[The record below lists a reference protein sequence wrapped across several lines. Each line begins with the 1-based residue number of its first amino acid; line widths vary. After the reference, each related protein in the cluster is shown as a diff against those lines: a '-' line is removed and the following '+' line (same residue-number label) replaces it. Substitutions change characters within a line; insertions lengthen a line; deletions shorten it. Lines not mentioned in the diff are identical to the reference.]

1 MNARKDARIQ
11 RFLQVAD
18 AIADGM
24 GHGAHMQLD
33 IVAIGLNPVDI
44 GGADEEHPT
53 ILLHQNPAGV
63 LARGRG
69 LPRHC
74 RRGLRKLATRF
85 RESPDRFQQH
95 VEPFRRHG
103 VRALRAGLAEGGFEA
118 FGVHRLEHVVHRV
131 HIEGLLGVLVICR
144 DKEHH
149 GHVPPLKC
157 LEHPKPI
164 KPGHLDIKAH
174 QIGLQL
180 PDECNRLLPALGLA
194 NHLDLVFRLEEAT
207 NPLPRQPFIVHNEY
221 THAATLRLRE
231 SGQST
236 SVRTLGGAGRG
247 TPYETPPV
255 TRRAYA
261 GAGHRLTSRRRK
273 VYVPERAKFHSPLIR
288 RVHVPSMLPV
298 TLADEGVRQRRVSRI
313 LFAVLW
319 VIPSVLAAL
328 QLTLIG
334 DASGTH
340 YRLSTTLVW
349 QGASWMLWGLW
360 SQLVLTIVDRVK
372 LDTARIAPWI
382 AIHVA
387 VSAVICV
394 INVLLIAWL
403 DHVFGAVGRVT
414 SYALAVRVV
423 LVNHLDFQVVLYW
436 AVVGAAYMV
445 KFVRRF
451 QERDRAATVLQQ
463 ELASTQLEA
472 LRMQL
477 NPHFLFNAL
486 NSVAELMEN
495 DVREAQRTLTRVA
508 DLLRLSL
515 RSAGSSLIPVW
526 QEIEL
531 VELYLQIARVRYG
544 QGLDADITVDPSA
557 VDDLLPS
564 FLLQPLVEN
573 ALKHGLAP
581 GHPDQSIEVHVHRD
595 GAVLKII
602 VEDNGRGL
610 DGLLTTSGR
619 FMAVTPSVDGLGIGL
634 TNTRMRLS
642 MLYGDRYAFR
652 MSNLQSGG
660 CRVEIRIPA
669 TDR

>member
-1 MNARKDARIQ
+1 M
-11 RFLQVAD
+11 
-18 AIADGM
+18 
-24 GHGAHMQLD
+24 
-33 IVAIGLNPVDI
+33 
-44 GGADEEHPT
+44 
-53 ILLHQNPAGV
+53 
-63 LARGRG
+63 
-69 LPRHC
+69 
-74 RRGLRKLATRF
+74 
-85 RESPDRFQQH
+85 
-95 VEPFRRHG
+95 
-103 VRALRAGLAEGGFEA
+103 
-118 FGVHRLEHVVHRV
+118 
-131 HIEGLLGVLVICR
+131 
-144 DKEHH
+144 
-149 GHVPPLKC
+149 PPLKRF
-157 LEHPKPI
+157 EHPKPI

-207 NPLPRQPFIVHNEY
+207 NPLPRQTFIVHNEY

-255 TRRAYA
+255 TLRTYA

-414 SYALAVRVV
+414 SYAFAVRVV